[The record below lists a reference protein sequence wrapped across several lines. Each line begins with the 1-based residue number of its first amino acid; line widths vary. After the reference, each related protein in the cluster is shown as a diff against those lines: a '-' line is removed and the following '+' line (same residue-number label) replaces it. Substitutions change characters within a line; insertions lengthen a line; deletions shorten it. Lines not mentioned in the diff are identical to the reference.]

1 MPTVHFGRKDEA
13 SFELEAS
20 PDLFAVRTRSGRPLT
35 RGTSPVASPWS
46 AHVTDCSLVLDF
58 PEAGVRVYRAPL
70 RRGGPSLEA
79 RKTAL
84 RAAPDVRFAGGVLVD
99 AQSKAP
105 VLYTENLFVK
115 FVDSADPAAC
125 RAVLQAAGL
134 TVKDEPR
141 YAVNAFVCAAPEGTG
156 QAVFDIAQTLL
167 QRPDV
172 EFSHPE
178 LIRERSARLIF
189 AQQWHLKKTRVGQ
202 VDIDAHA
209 NVEAAHA
216 ITRGEGVTVAVI
228 DDGIDIDHVEFTGA
242 GKIVAPQDMLP
253 RSDNPRPR
261 LAVNNHGTACAGVA
275 VANGST
281 GASGVAPAARLMP
294 IRLQAGLGSM
304 AEAEAFRY
312 AADQGADIISCSW
325 GPPDGNWWDPSD
337 PAHQAVAPL
346 PASTRL
352 AMDYAAT
359 QGRGGKGCVLLFAA
373 GNGNESVDNDGYAS
387 HPAVLAVAACNDR
400 GRRAVYSD
408 FGRAIWC
415 SFPSSDFELP
425 EANHPAPLTPGI
437 WTTDRSGAPGY
448 NRGRGGPG
456 GEGDAAGLFTNSFGG
471 TSSACPG
478 AAGVAA
484 LVLAVQPGL
493 RRSDV
498 ADVLR
503 RACDRIDPQAG
514 AYDATGRSALYG
526 WGRVNALRAVELA
539 RPQPRNEVTVS
550 RRFDAPLPDLG
561 TVRFA
566 LDVSEETPV
575 QAVSAAVDLLHSY
588 IGDLVISLLPPPGL
602 RLPAVVLH
610 RRAGGT
616 RNSLKQ
622 VYDAQNTPALAAFAG
637 KACAGRWTLQVQD
650 AAAQDSGTLASF
662 SLRLVLA
669 APGAVAPAVAP
680 PARKRAAAS
689 KRARRAA

>member
-20 PDLFAVRTRSGRPLT
+20 PDLFAVRTHSGQPLV
-35 RGTSPVASPWS
+35 RGASPVPGPWL
-46 AHVTDCSLVLDF
+46 AHVIDCVLVVEF
-58 PEAGVRVYRAPL
+58 PEAGVRVYRAPR
-70 RRGGPSLEA
+70 RRGSPSLRV
-79 RKTAL
+79 RKLAL
-84 RAAPDVRFAGGVLVD
+84 RAAPDVRFAGGVLID
-99 AQSKAP
+99 AQSGAP

-115 FVDSADPAAC
+115 FVDAADPAVC
-125 RAVLQAAGL
+125 RTVLQAATL
-134 TVKDEPR
+134 KVKDEPG
-141 YAVNAFVCAAPEGTG
+141 YALNAFFCAAPEGAG
-156 QAVFDIAQTLL
+156 QAVFDIAQALL

-189 AQQWHLKKTRVGQ
+189 PQQWHLKKTRIGQ
-202 VDIDAHA
+202 VDVDAHA

-216 ITRGEGVTVAVI
+216 ITRGEGITVAII
-228 DDGIDIDHVEFTGA
+228 DDGVDIDHVEFAGA

-253 RSDNPRPR
+253 RGADPRPR
-261 LAVNNHGTACAGVA
+261 SASNNHGTACAGVA

-281 GASGVAPAARLMP
+281 GASVVAPGARLMP

-325 GPPDGNWWDPSD
+325 GPPDGNWWDAAD

-359 QGRGGKGCVLLFAA
+359 RGRGGLGCVLLYAA

-400 GRRAVYSD
+400 GRRAIYSD

-415 SFPSSDFELP
+415 SFPSSDFELS

-437 WTTDRSGAPGY
+437 WTTDRSGAAGY
-448 NRGRGGPG
+448 NRGRGGG
-456 GEGDAAGLFTNSFGG
+456 AAQDGDSAGLFTNSFGG

-484 LVLAVQPGL
+484 LVLAMQPRL
-493 RRSDV
+493 RRSEV
-498 ADVLR
+498 ADVLK
-503 RACDRIDPQAG
+503 RAC
-514 AYDATGRSALYG
+514 T
-526 WGRVNALRAVELA
+526 
-539 RPQPRNEVTVS
+539 
-550 RRFDAPLPDLG
+550 
-561 TVRFA
+561 
-566 LDVSEETPV
+566 
-575 QAVSAAVDLLHSY
+575 
-588 IGDLVISLLPPPGL
+588 
-602 RLPAVVLH
+602 
-610 RRAGGT
+610 
-616 RNSLKQ
+616 
-622 VYDAQNTPALAAFAG
+622 
-637 KACAGRWTLQVQD
+637 
-650 AAAQDSGTLASF
+650 ASI
-662 SLRLVLA
+662 R
-669 APGAVAPAVAP
+669 
-680 PARKRAAAS
+680 RAAATTPPAA
-689 KRARRAA
+689 ARGTAGAG